1 MYQSL
6 LRKID
11 LKNKKTIAILGGL
24 FSTFFIF
31 LIIYVIILP
40 SGKAFNSV
48 KDSSVVDFVRLRKN
62 DYLNERQ
69 RALPEKPPPP
79 KKPPPPNLE
88 TPDIVQPT
96 TANLDIKFPDIKTP
110 VDLKGAMLKGS
121 NSVASNSALI
131 PLVRI
136 APRYP
141 REALLSGKTGFV
153 TITLTVDEDGK
164 VIDAVISES
173 RPPRIF
179 DRAAIQAVLR
189 WKFKPRVVGG
199 VAVQQVGSTT
209 IEFNL

>member
-1 MYQSL
+1 M
-6 LRKID
+6 
-11 LKNKKTIAILGGL
+11 
-24 FSTFFIF
+24 
-31 LIIYVIILP
+31 
-40 SGKAFNSV
+40 
-48 KDSSVVDFVRLRKN
+48 
-62 DYLNERQ
+62 
-69 RALPEKPPPP
+69 
-79 KKPPPPNLE
+79 
-88 TPDIVQPT
+88 QPT

-153 TITLTVDEDGK
+153 TIKLTVDEDGK

-173 RPPRIF
+173 RPPRVF

-209 IEFNL
+209 IGTAI